1 MSSSSSFNGLEIKNV
16 HKSFGGQEVLKGVN
30 LSLQPGRV
38 HALLG
43 PNGAGKSTLLSC
55 LSGAIMPDDGEIVI
69 AGKAYKGFTPVSAFE
84 AGTAIIYQH
93 FQLID
98 QLSIADNIFLGRE
111 LRYGWGG
118 TNFKAQRAKASEM
131 LESLGVNLDPSKLV
145 EDLSVGEQQIV
156 EIARAIVKEPS
167 VLILDEP
174 TAALSESEV
183 TLLLDLVRR
192 LAQDH
197 GLTVIYVT
205 HLLREVLEVADAVTV
220 IRDGSVLWTKQIEE
234 LALSDLVQAIA
245 PDRLSDAKRE
255 KKTFSKPLL
264 EFSGF
269 SSTWTGPVDLTVHNG
284 EILGIFGLLGSGR
297 TDLLE
302 GLAGVRKTRGTVSLK
317 GDPISLSS
325 PARAQ
330 KAGIA
335 FVASDRKEQSLF
347 NELAAQE
354 NLLVP
359 HYPALSSPL
368 RSKSKEA
375 AIFERTANVIGL
387 LPPDPNKEAGTLSGG
402 NAQKL
407 VVGRWMTGLDQTC
420 ILVLDEPTQGVDI
433 GARHDLYELFRQYA
447 AVNGHAVVFSSSD
460 PEEVIALADRVAVL
474 VHGEVAAIVDADV
487 GEEALLT
494 LAHG

>member
-1 MSSSSSFNGLEIKNV
+1 MALSTGLEIRNV
-16 HKSFGGQEVLKGVN
+16 RKSFGGQEVLKGVN
-30 LSLQPGRV
+30 LALQPGRV

-69 AGKAYKGFTPVSAFE
+69 AGNSYRGFTPASAFD

-111 LRYGWGG
+111 LRYPWGAIR
-118 TNFKAQRAKASEM
+118 FKEQNVRAREM
-131 LESLGVNLDPSKLV
+131 LESFGVALDPHRLI

-156 EIARAIVKEPS
+156 EIARAIIKEPS

-183 TLLLDLVRR
+183 TLLLDLIRR
-192 LAQDH
+192 LAEDH
-197 GLTVIYVT
+197 GLTIIYVT

-220 IRDGSVLWTKQIEE
+220 IRDGHVLWTRDIDE
-234 LALSDLVQAIA
+234 LSLSDLVQAIA
-245 PDRLSDAKRE
+245 PDRTARE
-255 KKTFSKPLL
+255 KAERREPARDIIVF
-264 EFSGF
+264 EDFR
-269 SSTWTGPVDLTVHNG
+269 SSFTGPVNLAVRDG

-302 GLAGVRKTRGTVSLK
+302 GLAGVRRNSGRVNLD
-317 GDPISLSS
+317 GRLMRLNS
-325 PARAQ
+325 PAAAQ
-330 KAGIA
+330 KSGIA

-368 RSKSKEA
+368 RSKSREA
-375 AIFERTANVIGL
+375 AIFERTANIIGL
-387 LPPDPNKEAGTLSGG
+387 LPPDPDKDAGTLSGG

-407 VVGRWMTGLDQTC
+407 VVGRWLTGLDDTC
-420 ILVLDEPTQGVDI
+420 ILVLDEPTQGVDV
-433 GARHDLYELFRQYA
+433 GARHDLYALFRKYA
-447 AVNGHAVVFSSSD
+447 SASRHAVIFSSSD
-460 PEEVIALADRVAVL
+460 PEEVITLADRIVVL
-474 VHGEVAAIVDADV
+474 VAGEVAGVVDADI

-494 LAHG
+494 LAHS

>member
-1 MSSSSSFNGLEIKNV
+1 MATSPSFNGLEIRNV
-16 HKSFGGQEVLKGVN
+16 RKSFGGQEILKGVN
-30 LSLQPGRV
+30 LSLPPGRV

-55 LSGAIMPDDGEIVI
+55 LSGANMPDDGEIVI
-69 AGKAYKGFTPVSAFE
+69 SGKAYKGFTPASAFE

-111 LRYGWGG
+111 LRYPWGG
-118 TNFKAQRAKASEM
+118 TNFRAQRAKTTEM
-131 LESLGVNLDPSKLV
+131 LDSLGVNLDASKLV
-145 EDLSVGEQQIV
+145 EELSVGEQQIV

-220 IRDGSVLWTKQIEE
+220 IRDGSVLWTKEIRE
-234 LALSDLVQAIA
+234 LTLSDLVQAIA
-245 PDRLSDAKRE
+245 PDRLSRSKKEKRTLSE
-255 KKTFSKPLL
+255 PLL
-264 EFSGF
+264 ECSQF

-284 EILGIFGLLGSGR
+284 EVLGIFGLLGSGR

-302 GLAGVRKTRGTVSLK
+302 GLGGIRKTRGTVSLRGEK
-317 GDPISLSS
+317 ISLSS

-335 FVASDRKEQSLF
+335 FVASNRKEQSLF

-368 RSKSKEA
+368 RSKTKEA
-375 AIFERTANVIGL
+375 AIFERTANIIGL

-447 AVNGHAVVFSSSD
+447 GVDGHAVVFSSSD

-474 VHGEVAAIVDADV
+474 VQGEVTAIVDADV
-487 GEEALLT
+487 GEEAILT